1 MGKSNLLMNIKILRY
16 LAIIISFGIVGA
28 LIATQFG
35 YLKVGNL
42 TRGSTGIA
50 KIGGPF
56 QLTDHYNELR
66 TDADFKGRLL
76 LIYFGYTSCPDVC
89 PTGLQVISSALEAI
103 HSTDKLVQPLFITV
117 DPERDTPSRLK
128 DYLSNFHPSILGMTG
143 TNSQIKNAA
152 KSFRVYFRKNDE
164 EKDKPTDNYLMDH
177 SSIIFLMDRKGRYLT
192 HFSHQTQPSKLAA
205 ALREN
210 IRASNSK

>member
-1 MGKSNLLMNIKILRY
+1 MSVKILRY
-16 LAIIISFGIVGA
+16 LAIFISLGIVGV

-35 YLKVGNL
+35 FLKVGNL

-56 QLTDHYNELR
+56 QLTDHYDQLR
-66 TDADFKGRLL
+66 TDADFQGRLM

-89 PTGLQVISSALEAI
+89 PTGLQVMSSALEEI
-103 HSTDKLVQPLFITV
+103 DSTNKLIQPLFITV
-117 DPERDTPSRLK
+117 DPKRDTSSHLK
-128 DYLSNFHPSILGMTG
+128 EYLSNFHPSILGMTG
-143 TNSQIKNAA
+143 TTSQIKNAA

-164 EKDKPTDNYLMDH
+164 EKNKPTNNYLIDH
-177 SSIIFLMDRKGRYLT
+177 SSIIFLMDRQGSYLT

-205 ALREN
+205 VLREH
-210 IRASNSK
+210 IRASNGK